1 VREAPDESV
10 SQQHG
15 KLIAL
20 GTMAAGLAHELN
32 NPAAAIGRS
41 AAEAREAFREA
52 SEKAAELGTLP
63 LTEEQRSFVATLP
76 QEVARGSGTAARLDS
91 LEVSDLED
99 ELALW
104 LEDRSVEEGWEI
116 SSTLA
121 GAGLD
126 TAWLEGLAD
135 RVPQEALGG
144 VLGWLRA
151 TMAGD
156 ELLREIEG
164 GSARISEL
172 VGAIKTFTH
181 MDKAATRKVD
191 VHAGLN
197 STLIMLGHKLKK
209 GDVEV
214 VRDYEKDLPHVRGH
228 ASELNQVWTNLIDN
242 AIDAVDGQG
251 RITVRTASENGRVL
265 VEVSD
270 DGPGIPDDLRKRI
283 FEPFYTTKDVGKG
296 TGLGLDITYRVVVED
311 HKGDIRVLS
320 EPGDTR
326 FQVRLPVD
334 EPGDDQ
340 ATVDR
345 DLSTGADA

>member
-1 VREAPDESV
+1 VREASEESV

-15 KLIAL
+15 KLISL

-41 AAEAREAFREA
+41 AAEARQAFREA

-63 LTEEQRSFVATLP
+63 LTEEQRSFVAGLP
-76 QEVARGSGTAARLDS
+76 EEVARRTAASLDP

-99 ELALW
+99 ELAMW

-181 MDKAATRKVD
+181 MDKAASRKVD

-214 VRDYEKDLPHVRGH
+214 VRDYEKDLPHVCGH
-228 ASELNQVWTNLIDN
+228 ASELNQVWTNLLDN
-242 AIDAVDGQG
+242 AIDAVDGHG
-251 RITVRTASENGRVL
+251 TIELRTCRVGDEVL
-265 VEVSD
+265 VEVAD
-270 DGPGIPDDLRKRI
+270 DGPGVPEAVRNRI
-283 FEPFYTTKDVGKG
+283 FEPFFTTKDVGQG
-296 TGLGLDITYRVVVED
+296 SGLGLDISRRIVVGGHGGQLRLD
-311 HKGDIRVLS
+311 SR
-320 EPGDTR
+320 PGRTT
-326 FQVRLPVD
+326 FQVRLPVRTA
-334 EPGDDQ
+334 P
-340 ATVDR
+340 
-345 DLSTGADA
+345 